1 MKEIE
6 IIEVPMSKDQKLV
19 DDLNKEYYGGSKPY
33 YIGYQKD
40 PAKQASVLFAD
51 LKWIRKVFGVDKN
64 EASPITF
71 ESLNAAR
78 RNEIARYERALKLN
92 VPMYELSYFNQD
104 DTVKQYENKM
114 GEMVDY
120 RPMKLSEQGKKQFQA
135 NIDKGLYVLC
145 KLV

>member
-6 IIEVPMSKDQKLV
+6 IIEVPMSNEQKLV
-19 DDLNKEYYGGSKPY
+19 NDINRELNGGSKPY
-33 YIGYQKD
+33 YIGYEND
-40 PAKQASVLFAD
+40 PTKTASVLFAD
-51 LKWIRKVFGVDKN
+51 LKWIRKTFGVDRN

-71 ESLNAAR
+71 DSLNAGR
-78 RNEIARYERALKLN
+78 RNEIANYERALKLN

-104 DTVKQYENKM
+104 DTVIKVENRD

-120 RPMKLSEQGKKQFQA
+120 LPVKLSDTGRKTFQA
-135 NIDKGLYVLC
+135 NINKGLLVLC